1 MSTFMEQ
8 AQFPSLYNIIDG
20 DTIPWNSTNAIG
32 DVSYID
38 LLQTIESR
46 RALHTGDVEFTSL
59 GVVYYKMIPDF
70 MTSVKEHLEQ
80 LVTRYPVLVYNGQ
93 MDLVVAY
100 PLSVNLY
107 SNMKN
112 PYGTDYNKA
121 VRRPWYVD
129 NKLAGYI
136 KSAGNL
142 TEVLVRNAGHLVSCD
157 KPKIFHDL
165 IHKFITK
172 QLNWLW
178 FYIGG
183 GLAYREIGNFTDG
196 PVHFEDHFIHI
207 LPTKQTLLMNY

>member
-8 AQFPSLYNIIDG
+8 TQYPSLYNIVYG
-20 DTIPWNSTNAIG
+20 DETPWNSTNAAR
-32 DVSYID
+32 DVSYVD

-46 RALHTGDVEFTSL
+46 RALHTGDVEYTSL

-70 MTSVKEHLEQ
+70 MTSVKEHFEQ
-80 LVTRYPVLVYNGQ
+80 LLATYPILVYNGQ

-107 SNMKN
+107 TNMKN
-112 PYGTDYNKA
+112 PHGADYRKA
-121 VRRPWYVD
+121 IRRPWYVN

-142 TEVLVRNAGHLVSCD
+142 TEVLVRNSGHLVSCD
-157 KPKIFHDL
+157 KPEILRDL

-172 QLNWLW
+172 QLS
-178 FYIGG
+178 
-183 GLAYREIGNFTDG
+183 
-196 PVHFEDHFIHI
+196 
-207 LPTKQTLLMNY
+207 